1 MAGRGR
7 TQETSPPAA
16 RGTRMR
22 AGSAAYRLND
32 ALTQQPAGPRRAAA
46 AVRAPVPPDQG
57 TVPAVSSQRNEP
69 PPAPADVAR
78 PVVARQGSESSDEAA
93 GDGNVDE
100 DDSQLA
106 EAYTSRRESRHA
118 RTHLA
123 AAGQP
128 KLDFDK
134 SGVSFKMILIF
145 YLSGILVADM
155 VL

>member
-1 MAGRGR
+1 V
-7 TQETSPPAA
+7 Q
-16 RGTRMR
+16 
-22 AGSAAYRLND
+22 
-32 ALTQQPAGPRRAAA
+32 
-46 AVRAPVPPDQG
+46 
-57 TVPAVSSQRNEP
+57 AVSSQRNEP
-69 PPAPADVAR
+69 PPAPAEVAR
-78 PVVARQGSESSDEAA
+78 PVDARRGSESSDEAA

-100 DDSQLA
+100 DDCQLV
-106 EAYTSRRESRHA
+106 ETYTSRRESRHA
-118 RTHLA
+118 RAHLA

>member
-1 MAGRGR
+1 V
-7 TQETSPPAA
+7 Q
-16 RGTRMR
+16 
-22 AGSAAYRLND
+22 
-32 ALTQQPAGPRRAAA
+32 
-46 AVRAPVPPDQG
+46 
-57 TVPAVSSQRNEP
+57 AVSSQRNAP

-78 PVVARQGSESSDEAA
+78 PLAVDARRGSESSDEAA

-100 DDSQLA
+100 DDSQLV

-118 RTHLA
+118 RAHLA